1 MPGEPSYRAQLGSV
15 LRQRDVGALRAFLL
29 LSARK
34 YGDERQVDDVEA
46 KSEDELEELLHRM
59 IVARNDLA
67 DLHRASREWLFR
79 HGIDTFG
86 DGEDVGRRN

>member
-1 MPGEPSYRAQLGSV
+1 MPGEPSYRAQLGTV
-15 LRQRDVGALRAFLL
+15 LRQRDVRALREFLL
-29 LSARK
+29 QSAQR
-34 YGDERQVDDVEA
+34 YGDARQVDDVEA

-59 IVARNDLA
+59 IVARNDLT

-86 DGEDVGRRN
+86 EDDGRRN